1 MEMYIGKILPD
12 GQIQHINVD
21 YNVYSYTTGICLKN
35 FYKTEKRVDDLLAL
49 GNLYK
54 LGPTPYGKYPNDD
67 DKVHCDAYIRDNN
80 NKPKGNRAETCPSK
94 DSFFALGHYVFL
106 YQDGCWFTKDAD
118 GIVNMSSPAYLYCTA
133 RKEKNGI
140 DELTVKT
147 LDKDGL
153 HNVTIQDDIKSWSEL
168 EAKAKQEEKCF
179 YVFRKNRLVAALNQT
194 NYHIN

>member
-1 MEMYIGKILPD
+1 MEMYIGKLLPD
-12 GQIQHINVD
+12 GQVQHINVD

-35 FYKTEKRVDDLLAL
+35 FYRSEKRVDDLLAL

-54 LGPTPYGKYPNDD
+54 LGATPYGKYTNDN

-94 DSFFALGHYVFL
+94 DAFFALGYYVFL
-106 YQDGCWFTKDAD
+106 YQDGCWFSKGTD
-118 GIVNMSSPAYLYCTA
+118 GIVNISSPAYLRYIA
-133 RKEKNGI
+133 QKRKNGM
-140 DELTVKT
+140 EGLTLKT

-153 HNVTIQDDIKSWSEL
+153 HSVIIQDDVKSWADL
-168 EAKAKQEEKCF
+168 EATAKVEKKCF
-179 YVFRKNRLVAALNQT
+179 YVFRGNCLVATLNQT